1 MTSSSAQAQ
10 GRAATALSP
19 WRSVGIWMSAILIG
33 YILFNALR
41 STLDPVSFAAY
52 YGLPLGG
59 DDTNAFV
66 FVYAIRALFL
76 GLFGLA
82 LVVSRSYRALAL
94 FALVGAV
101 MPIGDAILVAATGG
115 GTGTVIRHSLTAVFL
130 LLTGYFVQRWAR
142 RAAATQTD

>member
-1 MTSSSAQAQ
+1 MISSSPRAQ
-10 GRAATALSP
+10 GSAATALSP
-19 WRSVGIWMSAILIG
+19 WRSAGIWMSAILIG

-41 STLDPVSFAAY
+41 STLDPVGFASY

-59 DDTNAFV
+59 DGNDAFV
-66 FVYAIRALFL
+66 LVYAIRALFL

-82 LVVSRSYRALAL
+82 LLVSRSYRALAL
-94 FALVGAV
+94 FALIGSV

-130 LLTGYFVQRWAR
+130 LITGYFVQRWAK
-142 RAAATQTD
+142 RAAAM